1 MSIALALQKLVN
13 RQDLTASEAEAAMRQ
28 IMLGEASN
36 AQIGAYL
43 VALRMK
49 GESVI
54 EIAAS
59 ARVMRS
65 LATKIEL
72 PTDHLIDIVGTGGDG
87 AATFNISTAAS
98 FVAAAAGARVAKH
111 GNRSVSSK
119 SGSADV
125 LEAAGVELNLAPDQI
140 VSCVQNLGIGF
151 MFAPH
156 HHGAMRHAL
165 APRRELGLRTMFNL
179 LGPLTNPAQAPRQI
193 LGVYDRRWLRPLAEV
208 MQALGSVH
216 VLVVHSEDGLDEFSI
231 AAPSKVAE
239 LKAGI
244 ITEYDIY
251 PEQMDIARSTIATLQ
266 VKDATDSLRLVKQA
280 LAGEAGPA
288 GDIVAL
294 NAGAALYV
302 AGIASS
308 IRDGVQLARQTMKS
322 GVATARLSTFAE
334 FTRTFSIPAIPAVMT
349 ANVVLESSAQS

>member
-1 MSIALALQKLVN
+1 MSIALALQKLVE
-13 RQDLTASEAEAAMRQ
+13 RQDLTANEAEAAMRQ

-72 PTDHLIDIVGTGGDG
+72 PTDRLIDIVGTGGDG

-140 VSCVQNLGIGF
+140 VSCVQTLGIGF

-239 LKAGI
+239 LKAGS

-251 PEQMDIARSTIATLQ
+251 PEEVGIARSTIATLQ
-266 VKDATDSLRLVKQA
+266 VKDAADSLRLVKQA
-280 LAGEAGPA
+280 LAGASDPA

-294 NAGAALYV
+294 NAGAAIYI
-302 AGIASS
+302 AGIAPS
-308 IRDGVQLARQTMKS
+308 IRDGVQLARQVMKS
-322 GVATARLSTFAE
+322 GAATARLSAFAE
-334 FTRTFSIPAIPAVMT
+334 FARTFSKPAIPAVMT
-349 ANVVLESSAQS
+349 ANVALESSAQS